1 MLAEHDDDNMGGVGC
16 KKKETTG
23 SFGKGFSFVD
33 YTSSRATAGV
43 MGYVQDTHPMRGL
56 VFSGRSFAS

>member
-16 KKKETTG
+16 KKRNKRV
-23 SFGKGFSFVD
+23 FRKGFSFVD